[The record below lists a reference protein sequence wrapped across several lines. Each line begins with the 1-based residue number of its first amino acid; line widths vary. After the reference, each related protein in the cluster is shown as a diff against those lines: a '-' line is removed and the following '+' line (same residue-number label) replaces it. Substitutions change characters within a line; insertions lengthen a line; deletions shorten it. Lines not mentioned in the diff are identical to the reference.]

1 MSIQYK
7 IDPSHSSANFSIKH
21 MMISKVHGGFDKI
34 SGVFVYDSAN
44 PENSKVEAEIEV
56 ASINTREAQRDTH
69 LKSVDFFDGEKFPL
83 IVFSSKSIKK
93 NGLDQLIILGDL
105 TIRGT
110 TKEVSLAVDGPTAEI
125 KDPWGNMK
133 SAVSASTKISR
144 KEFGLTWNAALEA
157 GGVLVGDDVTITLEI
172 QFAKS

>member
-1 MSIQYK
+1 MTIQYK

-83 IVFSSKSIKK
+83 IIFSSKSIKARVRMRLQK
-93 NGLDQLIILGDL
+93 SRQ
-105 TIRGT
+105 
-110 TKEVSLAVDGPTAEI
+110 SL
-125 KDPWGNMK
+125 
-133 SAVSASTKISR
+133 SY
-144 KEFGLTWNAALEA
+144 
-157 GGVLVGDDVTITLEI
+157 
-172 QFAKS
+172 